1 MKGTAT
7 KLYIYENTSPRINI
21 PLKIVEGLNW
31 GHSDDLRIEIKTI
44 EGNTGLFIYKKTD
57 KENNFPK

>member
-7 KLYIYENTSPRINI
+7 KLYIYENTSPRVNI

-31 GHSDDLRIEIKTI
+31 AHSDDLRIEIKTI
-44 EGNTGLFIYKKTD
+44 DGNTGLFIYKE
-57 KENNFPK
+57 KELKNNLHK